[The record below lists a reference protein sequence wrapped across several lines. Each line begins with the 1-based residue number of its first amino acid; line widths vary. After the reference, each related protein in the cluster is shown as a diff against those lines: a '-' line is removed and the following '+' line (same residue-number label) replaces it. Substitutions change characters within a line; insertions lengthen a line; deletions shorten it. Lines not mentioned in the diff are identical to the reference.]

1 MSLLKFD
8 FQHRER
14 TKLVVL
20 TLFACFGIL
29 YLAPKILSIH
39 GGSSEDYFDF
49 QLFWQAGKIWASG
62 GNPYDAT
69 VIPTGEGSN
78 SGSRLHLVLPA
89 LLVSADRPLRL
100 DTVPAG
106 THHLEDLEFFSIDCI
121 DPSRCARSRRR
132 DPK

>member
-29 YLAPKILSIH
+29 YLAPKILSIY
-39 GGSSEDYFDF
+39 GGDSEDYFDF

-69 VIPTGEGSN
+69 VIPMEKARLGQPSPPGFTRPTGI
-78 SGSRLHLVLPA
+78 R
-89 LLVSADRPLRL
+89 
-100 DTVPAG
+100 
-106 THHLEDLEFFSIDCI
+106 
-121 DPSRCARSRRR
+121 
-132 DPK
+132 